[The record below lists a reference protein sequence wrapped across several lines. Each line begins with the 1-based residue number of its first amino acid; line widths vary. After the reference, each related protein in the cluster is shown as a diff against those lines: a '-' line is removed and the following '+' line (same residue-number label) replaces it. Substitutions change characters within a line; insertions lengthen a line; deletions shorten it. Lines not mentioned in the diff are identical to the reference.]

1 MIKGYVINK
10 SVRSKYI
17 FKPHMSSGE
26 RVGLDILF
34 EKYKYKDKYEG
45 DFNVDFLEWLEK
57 NKVPEDFEIVVESI
71 EEVEEVLEA
80 SVEEL
85 AKKPLDIHPDRKY
98 NPSKITPKE
107 ISELKI
113 KDNPKNI
120 IGRVNSIHKLRRA
133 LTACK
138 NRPGKGTLYK
148 LIKIRINEIK

>member
-1 MIKGYVINK
+1 
-10 SVRSKYI
+10 
-17 FKPHMSSGE
+17 MSSGT
-26 RVGLDILF
+26 RVGLDLLF
-34 EKYKYKDKYEG
+34 EKYSNKYEG
-45 DFNVDFLEWLEK
+45 VFDVGFLEWLEK

-71 EEVEEVLEA
+71 EETEEVIEA
-80 SVEEL
+80 SVEEPAEIVL
-85 AKKPLDIHPDRKY
+85 NNHPGRKYGPDR
-98 NPSKITPKE
+98 ITPKE